1 MKNLSIV
8 LNAIL
13 LIAVAALFFIVLSD
27 DNSSAKESKGN
38 IDNEA
43 SDSCPIAYINTD
55 SLLINY
61 EYAQYLNEE
70 LLKQEESSRADFNER
85 ARVFQDDMRAF
96 QRKVQNN
103 AFLSLDRAQKE
114 EERLRQQ
121 EQKLKEL
128 NNKLS
133 AELMQK
139 QNNMNRE
146 LRDTITGFLK
156 EYAKTRSVQMVLS
169 NTLGDNILY
178 AEKALDITDEVVD
191 ILNKRYQKAGKSNSN
206 SQE

>member
-13 LIAVAALFFIVLSD
+13 LIAVATLFFIVLSD
-27 DNSSAKESKGN
+27 DSSSAKESTN
-38 IDNEA
+38 NTSEEL
-43 SDSCPIAYINTD
+43 SDENTIAYINTD

-114 EERLRQQ
+114 EQRLREQ

-146 LRDTITGFLK
+146 LRDTITNFLK
-156 EYAKTRSVQMVLS
+156 EYAKTRSVHMVLS

-178 AEKALDITDEVVD
+178 AEKALDITDEVVAL
-191 ILNKRYQKAGKSNSN
+191 LNERYQKTGKSDSN
-206 SQE
+206 E